1 MEAPQ
6 TKDIPACRV
15 IAINHT
21 GSHDEIGDMYRK
33 LIQWAKEKN
42 VESAGSMFTVFL
54 SNPENF
60 SDRSGE
66 FEVCMPVSGDVQA
79 EGDVTLKDIE
89 PCTAASVVVEGCY
102 ERIPARYVELLAWL
116 PIQGLTP
123 AGYPREIYLKGPKKD
138 GSGNPDE
145 FQTEILIPVE

>member
-6 TKDIPACRV
+6 TKDIAPCRV
-15 IAINHT
+15 ISINHS
-21 GSHDEIGDMYRK
+21 GSHDDIGDVYRR
-33 LIQWAKEKN
+33 LIQWANEKN

-54 SNPENF
+54 SNPEDF

-66 FEVCMPVSGDVQA
+66 FEVCMPVSEDVQA
-79 EGDVTLKDIE
+79 QGDVTVKDIDS
-89 PCTAASVVVEGCY
+89 CTAASVVVEGPY

-116 PIQGLTP
+116 PIQGLT
-123 AGYPREIYLKGPKKD
+123 AVGHPREIYLKGPKKD
-138 GSGNPDE
+138 GSGNPEE